1 MRAKQGGG
9 GGILNP
15 TLQLSCNSQWAVPKK
30 QVIIDTDS
38 YTVFVQGPNHQ
49 REESST
55 TTFSGEAILESKIYI
70 SVKQIEA
77 MIMLTIATKHA
88 EIQQE
93 FHSKG
98 FIDMIQSTSICN
110 RSG

>member
-55 TTFSGEAILESKIYI
+55 TTFSGEAILESKVR
-70 SVKQIEA
+70 VK
-77 MIMLTIATKHA
+77 H
-88 EIQQE
+88 
-93 FHSKG
+93 
-98 FIDMIQSTSICN
+98 
-110 RSG
+110 

>member
-1 MRAKQGGG
+1 MASFCSQCPGFGLVDTLLDSR
-9 GGILNP
+9 NMP
-15 TLQLSCNSQWAVPKK
+15 TDFAVAW
-30 QVIIDTDS
+30 
-38 YTVFVQGPNHQ
+38 
-49 REESST
+49 SS
-55 TTFSGEAILESKIYI
+55 IVDNYLKIYI